1 MNATAARLEQI
12 INNHLP
18 ALHQL
23 TNEAWLY
30 KPNPDKWSRK
40 EILGHLAD
48 SAHSNIRRF
57 VVAQYEDN
65 PSIRYNQDQWVAINH
80 YQQWPAGDIISLWYA
95 LNKQICHILNN
106 TPEGRYE
113 RTCQTEALHTIAW
126 LADDYVKHL
135 LHHLHAVLDLEP
147 VAYP

>member
-1 MNATAARLEQI
+1 MKSTAARLEQI
-12 INNHLP
+12 ISEHLP

-30 KPNPDKWSRK
+30 KPAPDKWSRK

-65 PSIRYNQDQWVAINH
+65 RYPLQPGPMGGDQSL
-80 YQQWPAGDIISLWYA
+80 PAMA
-95 LNKQICHILNN
+95 
-106 TPEGRYE
+106 GR
-113 RTCQTEALHTIAW
+113 
-126 LADDYVKHL
+126 
-135 LHHLHAVLDLEP
+135 
-147 VAYP
+147 